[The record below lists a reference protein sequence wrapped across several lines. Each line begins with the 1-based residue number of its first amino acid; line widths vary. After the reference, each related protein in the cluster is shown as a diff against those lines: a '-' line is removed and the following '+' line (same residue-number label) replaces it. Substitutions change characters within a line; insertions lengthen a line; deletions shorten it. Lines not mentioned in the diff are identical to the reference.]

1 MCRRQ
6 ACLDYAMARKGLTIL
21 NLFLSL
27 HDKKGYGYKNRF
39 TMNKLHV
46 GDRIRFLNS
55 VGGGTV
61 KGFLN
66 KNMVIVE
73 DEFGFDVP
81 VLISECIAME
91 QTNNEKLA
99 AEDNIPQKN
108 EKTEQKPFPKV
119 DDVLLPQDIAIET
132 KEGEKITVCIAYLPT
147 DTKKITNTSYEAFLV
162 NDSNYYLFFNYMS
175 RENDVWI
182 SRYNGTIEPNTKMF
196 LEEFDSSQL
205 NEIEK
210 VCVQFIAFKH
220 NKSYRFKT
228 PYSVELRID
237 TTKFYKLHTFQE
249 NDYFDESAL
258 IYHLVVNDVP
268 EREMLV
274 SAADLQ
280 RAIQEK
286 EIASKRPRKQPIK
299 RKKEKDI
306 IEVDLHIDQLLD
318 TTAGMTNADILQYQL
333 SKFNQVMQENRS
345 RKNRKIVFI
354 HGKGNGVL
362 KNALLNEFKR
372 KYKSCYIQDASFKE
386 YGFGATM
393 ITIR

>member
-1 MCRRQ
+1 
-6 ACLDYAMARKGLTIL
+6 
-21 NLFLSL
+21 
-27 HDKKGYGYKNRF
+27 
-39 TMNKLHV
+39 MNKLHV

-286 EIASKRPRKQPIK
+286 ENASKRPRKQPIK

-306 IEVDLHIDQLLD
+306 IEVDIHIDQLLD